1 MCIFCYHNHPMCD
14 LQLWTMMIKSP
25 YKSTNL
31 LIMRVFMKKFSAFAM
46 SVLAVSMLTL
56 TGCKTDG
63 ASKATSTINDKSPEL
78 EQVGYSL
85 GYLMGSTNKQDIPD
99 LNLEAFEKG
108 LRDAY
113 SGDEKKRALTEEQ
126 MQKVLGDYQQKRQEE
141 MVKEIEDKAKANKE
155 AGAKFLA
162 ENAKKEGVK
171 TTASGLQYKVITEG
185 TGPKPKAT
193 DTVTVHYEGKLLD
206 GKVFDSSYERGAPVE
221 FPLNQVIKGWT
232 EGLQLMPQGSKY
244 ELYIPSE
251 LAYGE
256 AGNPAIEPNSV
267 LIFTVELLSEADA
280 KKAAAK
286 AQAQAEAQMAELM
299 KQAQSNPSATEAKK

>member
-1 MCIFCYHNHPMCD
+1 M
-14 LQLWTMMIKSP
+14 K
-25 YKSTNL
+25 KRSTL
-31 LIMRVFMKKFSAFAM
+31 LI
-46 SVLAVSMLTL
+46 SVLTASMLAI
-56 TGCKTDG
+56 TGCNSS
-63 ASKATSTINDKSPEL
+63 ASKTVTITDKSPEL

-85 GYLMGSTNKQDIPD
+85 GYLMGSGNKQDIPD

-108 LRDAY
+108 FSDGY

-126 MQKVLGDYQQKRQEE
+126 MQKVLEAYQKKRQEE
-141 MVKEIEDKAKANKE
+141 MVKEIENKAKTNKE
-155 AGAKFLA
+155 KGEKFLA
-162 ENAKKEGVK
+162 ENAKKEGVQ

-206 GKVFDSSYERGAPVE
+206 GKVFDSSYERGEPVQ

-232 EGLQLMPQGSKY
+232 EGVQLMPQGSKY
-244 ELYIPSE
+244 ELYIPSD

-267 LIFTVELLSEADA
+267 LIFTVELLDEAAA
-280 KKAAAK
+280 KKAAADAK
-286 AQAQAEAQMAELM
+286 AKNEAQLAELQKM
-299 KQAQSNPSATEAKK
+299 AQTQQTDKPAEPAK